1 MVSNQRFLH
10 EKLLQLETEGASST
24 TLYQNFHR
32 RAAISM
38 SAEGSSIASLRETSQ
53 KLTAALLPSVKAHVE
68 SDQFSKS
75 DGLDFLDVKN
85 ELMLSYL
92 IDLVAYARD
101 SKKGRNVSMSLAR
114 LNEMKVVLDKMRG
127 LDKKLRYQ
135 IDKLLAADTSASVF
149 ASRGDNNDASEDPL
163 QFRPDRM
170 ALGDEEDDSDS
181 SGEDGD
187 GDDSDDGG
195 GSGQDDD
202 DDLEAAR
209 ATLSLAKDKKHKSVG
224 ENDDDGIYRAPR
236 TMAVPYAFDQE
247 RKQAEKEKRE
257 RRRMR
262 ATELAQTLRAQYGEA
277 PEQEDIHGGSDLGK
291 QRAAA
296 RRLAEREAEKTK
308 YEEET
313 MVRLQTSRKD
323 KKEKKRLMREETSN
337 LNAIAD
343 LGNLVRETKAF
354 GRYGDGGDRGGG
366 SSLPADDEPKRFSN
380 GKRRRDQIN
389 TDGQTAG
396 RRGKVGKAK
405 NSLQAALYN
414 TGNKGTK
421 KKTKR

>member
-1 MVSNQRFLH
+1 M
-10 EKLLQLETEGASST
+10 
-24 TLYQNFHR
+24 
-32 RAAISM
+32 
-38 SAEGSSIASLRETSQ
+38 
-53 KLTAALLPSVKAHVE
+53 PSVQAHVKSE
-68 SDQFSKS
+68 EFSKS

-85 ELMLSYL
+85 GLMLSYL
-92 IDLVAYARD
+92 IDLVTYIRD
-101 SKKGRNVSMSLAR
+101 SRRGDDVAMCIAR

-135 IDKLLAADTSASVF
+135 IDKLLAADTTASEF
-149 ASRGDNNDASEDPL
+149 AAGGDNEDPL
-163 QFRPDRM
+163 QFRPDPK
-170 ALGDEEDDSDS
+170 ALG
-181 SGEDGD
+181 GEDGTSY
-187 GDDSDDGG
+187 DSDYSADYDPGSEIADGG
-195 GSGQDDD
+195 KGLVGRRGDDD

-209 ATLSLAKDKKHKSVG
+209 VTLSLAKNKREKRQD
-224 ENDDDGIYRAPR
+224 EDEDDGIYRAPR
-236 TMAVPYAFDQE
+236 TTAVPYAFDQE
-247 RKQAEKEKRE
+247 RKQMEKEKRE

-296 RRLAEREAEKTK
+296 RRLAEREAERTK
-308 YEEET
+308 YEEDT

-343 LGNLVRETKAF
+343 LGNLVRETKAISRYD
-354 GRYGDGGDRGGG
+354 GRGEGGG
-366 SSLPADDEPKRFSN
+366 RSSFQTDDTPTRYSN

-389 TDGQTAG
+389 TDGKPSARKG
-396 RRGKVGKAK
+396 NVGKAR
-405 NSLQAALYN
+405 NSFQAALYN
-414 TGNKGTK
+414 TDGTGK